1 MWCFGRYFEINYE
14 VYFSIFTYLFIYIY
28 ITVIAPPL
36 GPPSHSSL
44 SHSSSPLPSRGCFP
58 PLPPFLGPQVSE
70 GLSAS
75 SPTKA

>member
-1 MWCFGRYFEINYE
+1 
-14 VYFSIFTYLFIYIY
+14 
-28 ITVIAPPL
+28 
-36 GPPSHSSL
+36 
-44 SHSSSPLPSRGCFP
+44 LPSRGCFP